1 MILSIIQNFWTG
13 LISLSLNRLIRQL
26 TLVNYKFSLKSTKS
40 IYVSIN
46 QSKYLTHI
54 KCGIRA
60 RLITMLFYKTKFFLE
75 RFVQNIAKKHSKPPF
90 NDQKKFAISFHY
102 DYLINIQVYTPLW
115 MQKKCKNLYQYMR
128 WIVTC
133 FPDIRLQC
141 TFKCIKGLTK
151 GIPKLDS

>member
-26 TLVNYKFSLKSTKS
+26 TLVNYKFSLKIHQIDLCFNKS
-40 IYVSIN
+40 IKIYF
-46 QSKYLTHI
+46 THI

-90 NDQKKFAISFHY
+90 NDQRKFAISFHY

-133 FPDIRLQC
+133 FPDIRLH
-141 TFKCIKGLTK
+141 L
-151 GIPKLDS
+151 SA